1 MRRRL
6 CIRSYDRGVAARSN
20 REEHW
25 LASPILVTGG
35 TGRLGRLVVQRLGEA
50 GSSVRVLA
58 RQGRDVAAGV
68 EFVRSDL
75 RLGSGLDAAVAGASV
90 IVHCATST
98 KGDVEAMQ
106 NLVGAAN
113 QTGLPH
119 LVYVSI
125 VGIDAIASWGYPKSK
140 LQAEAVLVNSE
151 LPWTILRATQF
162 HEYVLAGLQK
172 LVRSPVVPVPAGFR
186 VQPVDTAAVARRLV
200 ELALEAPS
208 GRVPELAGPDITD
221 WEQML
226 RDYLRISG
234 RHRSVVPVR
243 IPGTRVVRAGGL
255 LPAPGHTVA
264 GRGWQQ
270 FLVASQAE

>member
-1 MRRRL
+1 MHPV
-6 CIRSYDRGVAARSN
+6 IRDRGVAARSN
-20 REEHW
+20 REEQW

-35 TGRLGRLVVQRLGEA
+35 TGRLGRLVVQRLREA

-75 RLGSGLDAAVAGASV
+75 RLGSGLDAAVAGTSV

-172 LVRSPVVPVPAGFR
+172 LVRSPVVRCPPA
-186 VQPVDTAAVARRLV
+186 
-200 ELALEAPS
+200 S
-208 GRVPELAGPDITD
+208 GSSQLTPPPLPGGWLSWP
-221 WEQML
+221 W
-226 RDYLRISG
+226 
-234 RHRSVVPVR
+234 RHR
-243 IPGTRVVRAGGL
+243 RAECRSWPARTSPTGSRCSATTFESAAATDRSCL
-255 LPAPGHTVA
+255 CASPAPASSEQAACYPDPDTPSPDGA
-264 GRGWQQ
+264 G
-270 FLVASQAE
+270 SSS

>member
-1 MRRRL
+1 
-6 CIRSYDRGVAARSN
+6 
-20 REEHW
+20 

-35 TGRLGRLVVQRLGEA
+35 TGRLGRLVVQRLREA

-75 RLGSGLDAAVAGASV
+75 RLGSGLDAAVAGTSV

-172 LVRSPVVPVPAGFR
+172 LVRSPVVLVPAGFR

-200 ELALEAPS
+200 ELAWRHRRAECRSWPARTSPTGS
-208 GRVPELAGPDITD
+208 RCSATTFESAAATD
-221 WEQML
+221 WWCL
-226 RDYLRISG
+226 CAS
-234 RHRSVVPVR
+234 
-243 IPGTRVVRAGGL
+243 
-255 LPAPGHTVA
+255 PAPAWSEQAACYPHPDTPSPDGA
-264 GRGWQQ
+264 GSSSSPARLNDNPIPKIATDACRSAGTPPR
-270 FLVASQAE
+270 